1 MNVFVLRD
9 FFMTDIVTNSSSEV
23 FVMSE
28 NTREDAVRELVNSWI
43 DEDREERGW
52 SGEYD
57 DIYYIERINADNFKT
72 IVGYLMDWPKK
83 RSDESYE
90 EHWRRVD
97 DAKEKFFIENFNLYK
112 NKFAVWSTWDNTIP
126 WEVIEKLEEISE
138 RRIHLG

>member
-43 DEDREERGW
+43 DEDREECGW

-57 DIYYIERINADNFKT
+57 DIYYIERINADNSKT